1 MRSSCLAAVSCLPP
15 VPAAGQTGYLYYTI
29 KPVRRQQAR
38 CKLFV
43 ALCLL
48 HIISYHAANFCRG
61 VLFCAVLN
69 DGFHD
74 ICHVPDFVLSYN
86 GDICFLIDC
95 CAHRNKSPF
104 HGIEKVNH
112 NKEAQRTAAG
122 AAPREFHPSDGLP
135 KPCPSPATLLTL
147 GLWLQGSTIIP
158 FAHPRPQA
166 ATLHYGESVCRSAYP
181 PGYGSWRT
189 HRTARRKRDVSFVL
203 YDAIVVILRAYL
215 SRNSQSDLQKG
226 ESACPAVGSIYPKS
240 EDLRYE
246 LGFQPPSQFFVHTEM
261 GIAVFVV

>member
-1 MRSSCLAAVSCLPP
+1 M
-15 VPAAGQTGYLYYTI
+15 
-29 KPVRRQQAR
+29 
-38 CKLFV
+38 
-43 ALCLL
+43 
-48 HIISYHAANFCRG
+48 
-61 VLFCAVLN
+61 
-69 DGFHD
+69 
-74 ICHVPDFVLSYN
+74 
-86 GDICFLIDC
+86 
-95 CAHRNKSPF
+95 
-104 HGIEKVNH
+104 
-112 NKEAQRTAAG
+112 
-122 AAPREFHPSDGLP
+122 
-135 KPCPSPATLLTL
+135 PATLLTL

-189 HRTARRKRDVSFVL
+189 HRTAQRKRDVSFVL

-246 LGFQPPSQFFVHTEM
+246 LGFQPPAQFFVHTEM
-261 GIAVFVV
+261 GIAVFVVQLAQ

>member
-1 MRSSCLAAVSCLPP
+1 MELQKDINVS
-15 VPAAGQTGYLYYTI
+15 
-29 KPVRRQQAR
+29 
-38 CKLFV
+38 
-43 ALCLL
+43 
-48 HIISYHAANFCRG
+48 
-61 VLFCAVLN
+61 
-69 DGFHD
+69 
-74 ICHVPDFVLSYN
+74 
-86 GDICFLIDC
+86 
-95 CAHRNKSPF
+95 
-104 HGIEKVNH
+104 H

-189 HRTARRKRDVSFVL
+189 HRTAQRKRDVSFVL

-246 LGFQPPSQFFVHTEM
+246 LGFQPPPQFFVHTEM